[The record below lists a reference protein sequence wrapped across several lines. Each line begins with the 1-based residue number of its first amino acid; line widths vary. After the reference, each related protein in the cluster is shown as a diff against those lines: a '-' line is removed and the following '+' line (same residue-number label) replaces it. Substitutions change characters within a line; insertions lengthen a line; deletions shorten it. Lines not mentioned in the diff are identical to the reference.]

1 MSYTFL
7 DPGALDTYLA
17 EHPDAVLL
25 DVRGQDEWEA
35 GHHPKA
41 ILMPHW
47 FVAMK
52 IQDVVSSQDQPIVTY
67 CRSGARSG
75 LAADALDRLGY
86 KHVSSV
92 SGGYE
97 AYVNSQV

>member
-1 MSYTFL
+1 MSYALL
-7 DPGALDTYLA
+7 DPETLDAYLA
-17 EHPDAVLL
+17 SHPDAVLL

-52 IQDVVSSQDQPIVTY
+52 IRDVVSSKDQPIVAY
-67 CRSGARSG
+67 CRSGARSS

-86 KHVSSV
+86 TQVSSV

-97 AYVNSQV
+97 AYVNSHV